1 MTEVSR
7 LISKSKSKYYYNKL
21 AVKLNNPKTSS
32 KTYCSTLQTYY
43 NGRKIPIIPPIS
55 IKGW

>member
-1 MTEVSR
+1 MTEVSQ

-21 AVKLNNPKTSS
+21 AVKLNPKTSS
-32 KTYCSTLQTYY
+32 KTYCSIFQTYY
-43 NGRKIPIIPPIS
+43 NGRKIPIIPPIL